1 MSPFW
6 NPLINKSF
14 KLSYNWTL
22 LKKLQI
28 SVIRN
33 HQQIT
38 SSCFIDFI
46 HKPKNA
52 HPLLLTENTKLNG
65 IPTKIKWKIYKI
77 QSLGPYISYVL
88 HCLLYISRYIS
99 FFHIIWKDFCHT
111 ISFFRGFKQPK
122 SVKPDKNFL
131 LMLPYYLFPCIYR

>member
-99 FFHIIWKDFCHT
+99 FFNSLDFHST
-111 ISFFRGFKQPK
+111 LSEKIFVIQFP
-122 SVKPDKNFL
+122 FL
-131 LMLPYYLFPCIYR
+131 EDSLNPPPPPPL